1 MVWLPD
7 WRVCLSEQQD
17 ILLGRIALAN
27 RFVTK
32 EQLDE
37 CVKLQKAGRKEP
49 IGKLLEERGYL
60 TSTQLIAV
68 LELQDKRLARPHAKL
83 RVPKK
88 EVLFGRLAI
97 KLGMATK
104 EQVYDALREQALLL
118 DMGKKYRLGQV
129 MIMKGY
135 LSVGQVEMLLKCQ
148 HKTILKCPK
157 CSTRYNVEG
166 YVPGMKVEC
175 RRCGNGV
182 LEEPRQL
189 ESSEVSEEQH
199 STAVGHRLGDYELVE
214 EISRGGMGVVFRAKR
229 KDYKRT
235 VALKMLL
242 DQKRSSRDDVVR
254 FKHEAEAIARLSHP
268 NIVAIYDLNEAE
280 GQLFFAMEFVEGES
294 LEDHLAVRKPDVK
307 RSLEII
313 LVLARALDYA
323 HNQGIYHRD
332 IKPSNIMMEEK
343 TGRLVLTD
351 FGLAVKEEQSRRLTK
366 SGFAMGTPAYMA
378 PEQCQA
384 QATPAAFDART
395 DVYQLGAVLYEMITG
410 VPPFDSP
417 SPIEILL
424 HKLSED
430 VPAPRTLNPQLPLEA
445 NQICMRCL
453 HRDKDD
459 RYQSCAELAEDI
471 EDYLSGK
478 GERVLGIGAPRVS
491 VLEVIMTLGLAAV
504 AGYCGYQVYL
514 ALSGTAAL
522 P

>member
-1 MVWLPD
+1 
-7 WRVCLSEQQD
+7 LSGQQD
-17 ILLGRIALAN
+17 ILLGKIALAN
-27 RFVTK
+27 RFVTR

-68 LELQDKRLARPHAKL
+68 LELQDKRLTRPHARL

-88 EVLFGRLAI
+88 EVLFGRLAV

-118 DMGKKYRLGQV
+118 DMNKKYRLGQV

-148 HKTILKCPK
+148 HKTILHCPK

-175 RRCGNGV
+175 RRCGEGI
-182 LEEPRQL
+182 LEEPRDL
-189 ESSEVSEEQH
+189 DDSEVAEEH
-199 STAVGHRLGDYELVE
+199 TSTAVGHKLGDYELIE

-242 DQKRSSRDDVVR
+242 DQKRSSRDEVVR

-268 NIVAIYDLNEAE
+268 NIVAIYDFSEAE

-294 LEDHLAVRKPDVK
+294 LEDRLAIRRLPVDK
-307 RSLEII
+307 SLETI
-313 LVLARALDYA
+313 LVLAKALDYA
-323 HNQGIYHRD
+323 HSEGIYHRD
-332 IKPSNIMMEEK
+332 IKPSNIMIEK
-343 TGRLVLTD
+343 ETGRLVLTD

-384 QATPAAFDART
+384 QASPAAFDART
-395 DVYQLGAVLYEMITG
+395 DIYQLGAVLYEMLTG
-410 VPPFDSP
+410 TPPFDSP

-430 VPAPRTLNPQLPLEA
+430 VPAPRILNQQLPLEA
-445 NQICMRCL
+445 NEICMRCL
-453 HRDKDD
+453 HREKDR
-459 RYQSCAELAEDI
+459 RYQNCTELAEDI

-478 GERVLGIGAPRVS
+478 GERVFGISAPRIG
-491 VLEVIMTLGLAAV
+491 VLEAIITLGLIAV
-504 AGYCGYQVYL
+504 AAYCGYQVYL
-514 ALSGTAAL
+514 ALSGITAL
-522 P
+522 PW

>member
-1 MVWLPD
+1 
-7 WRVCLSEQQD
+7 LSEEQD

-27 RFVTK
+27 RFVTR

-37 CVKLQKAGRKEP
+37 CVRLQASGRKQP
-49 IGKLLEERGYL
+49 LGKLLEEKGYL
-60 TSTQLIAV
+60 TPTQLIAV
-68 LELQDKRLARPHAKL
+68 LELQDKRLSRPHARL

-88 EVLFGRLAI
+88 EVLFGRLAV

-104 EQVYDALREQALLL
+104 EQVFDALREQALLL
-118 DMGKKYRLGQV
+118 DMSKKYRLGQV

-148 HKTILKCPK
+148 HKTILQCRN

-175 RRCGNGV
+175 RRCGKGV
-182 LEEPRQL
+182 LEEPPQL
-189 ESSEVSEEQH
+189 DSSEVAGERA

-214 EISRGGMGVVFRAKR
+214 EISRGGMGVVYRAKR

-280 GQLFFAMEFVEGES
+280 GQLFFAMEFIEGES
-294 LEDHLAVRKPDVK
+294 LEDLLARKRPSAEK
-307 RSLEII
+307 SLDMV

-323 HNQGIYHRD
+323 HSEGIYHRD
-332 IKPSNIMMEEK
+332 IKPGNIMIEND
-343 TGRLVLTD
+343 TGRIVLTD
-351 FGLAVKEEQSRRLTK
+351 FGLAVKEEQSRRLTR

-384 QATPAAFDART
+384 QASPAAFDART
-395 DVYQLGAVLYEMITG
+395 DIYQLGAVLYEMLTG

-430 VPAPRTLNPQLPLEA
+430 VPAPKTLREDTPLEV
-445 NQICMRCL
+445 NEICMRCL
-453 HRDKDD
+453 QREKSR
-459 RYQSCAELAEDI
+459 RYQSCGELAADI
-471 EDYLSGK
+471 EDYLTGR
-478 GERVLGIGAPRVS
+478 GEGVLGIPASKVS
-491 VLEVIMTLGLAAV
+491 VLEILISLCLAGIA
-504 AGYCGYQVYL
+504 AYCGYQVYL
-514 ALSGTAAL
+514 ALSAGAAL
-522 P
+522 PR

>member
-1 MVWLPD
+1 M
-7 WRVCLSEQQD
+7 SEQQD

-37 CVKLQKAGRKEP
+37 CVRLQAAGHKESL
-49 IGKLLEERGYL
+49 GKLLEEKGYL

-68 LELQDKRLARPHAKL
+68 LELQDQRLRRSHARL

-118 DMGKKYRLGQV
+118 DMDKKYRLGQV

-135 LSVGQVEMLLKCQ
+135 LSVAQVEMLLKCQ
-148 HKTILKCPK
+148 HKTILQCPE

-166 YVPGMKVEC
+166 YVPGMKVQC
-175 RRCGNGV
+175 RRCGRSV
-182 LEEPRQL
+182 LEEPRPL
-189 ESSEVSEEQH
+189 ESSEVAEEH
-199 STAVGHRLGDYELVE
+199 SSTAVGHRLGDYELVE

-229 KDYKRT
+229 KEYKRT

-254 FKHEAEAIARLSHP
+254 FKHEAESIARLSHP
-268 NIVAIYDLNEAE
+268 NIVAIYDFSEAE
-280 GQLFFAMEFVEGES
+280 GQYFFAMEFVEGES
-294 LEDHLAVRKPDVK
+294 LEDMLAYKKPTPD
-307 RSLEII
+307 RCLEII
-313 LVLARALDYA
+313 LVLAKALDYA
-323 HNQGIYHRD
+323 HSQGIYHRD
-332 IKPSNIMMEEK
+332 IKPSNIMIEEE

-351 FGLAVKEEQSRRLTK
+351 FGLAVKEEQSRRLTR

-384 QATPAAFDART
+384 QASPTAFDART
-395 DVYQLGAVLYEMITG
+395 DVYQLGAVLYEMLTG

-430 VPAPRTLNPQLPLEA
+430 VPAPRTLNAQLPLEI
-445 NQICMRCL
+445 NEICARCL
-453 HRDKDD
+453 HREKSR
-459 RYQSCAELAEDI
+459 RYQSCAALAHDI
-471 EDYLSGK
+471 ENYLAGR
-478 GERVLGIGAPRVS
+478 GERVLGAGEPKVG

-504 AGYCGYQVYL
+504 VLYCGYQVYL
-514 ALSGTAAL
+514 ALSGGA
-522 P
+522 PPW